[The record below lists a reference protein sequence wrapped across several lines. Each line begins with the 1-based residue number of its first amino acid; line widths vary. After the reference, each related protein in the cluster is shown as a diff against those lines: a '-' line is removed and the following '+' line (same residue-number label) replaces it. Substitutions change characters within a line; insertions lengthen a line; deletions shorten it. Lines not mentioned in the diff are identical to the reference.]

1 MTEPPEIISMSGATI
16 PLRMSVNY
24 VSFSAHVDFI
34 QNSQFI
40 DEIKAS
46 HVVCINR
53 FKIFI
58 TLYIN

>member
-1 MTEPPEIISMSGATI
+1 MTEPSEIISMSGATI

-40 DEIKAS
+40 DEIKAP
-46 HVVCINR
+46 HVVCN
-53 FKIFI
+53 
-58 TLYIN
+58 